1 MLTGKS
7 TRHHDTLYWSSGGLN
22 GEWAVRQGDW
32 KLHAVR
38 DQRELINLA
47 ADPAETK
54 NLAAQHPEKVKQL
67 TALYDAWLEPMAE
80 PITGGF
86 KRWRTAGGEA
96 EQNQRT
102 KDRAAKKASRKQDR
116 TAEKQA
122 GKTNPPP

>member
-1 MLTGKS
+1 
-7 TRHHDTLYWSSGGLN
+7 
-22 GEWAVRQGDW
+22 
-32 KLHAVR
+32 
-38 DQRELINLA
+38 
-47 ADPAETK
+47 
-54 NLAAQHPEKVKQL
+54 
-67 TALYDAWLEPMAE
+67 MAE

-102 KDRAAKKASRKQDR
+102 KDRAAKKASRKQER